1 MKHPIKS
8 GQNVMHGMAQQRIV
22 VVAVAQRMLIMTASI
37 NVTLAEKS
45 GKVYFFYILFTGK
58 LP

>member
-1 MKHPIKS
+1 MKHPAKN
-8 GQNVMHGMAQQRIV
+8 QNVMHGMVQQRIV
-22 VVAVAQRMLIMTASI
+22 VVAVALRMLIMKANT
-37 NVTLAEKS
+37 NVVLAEKS